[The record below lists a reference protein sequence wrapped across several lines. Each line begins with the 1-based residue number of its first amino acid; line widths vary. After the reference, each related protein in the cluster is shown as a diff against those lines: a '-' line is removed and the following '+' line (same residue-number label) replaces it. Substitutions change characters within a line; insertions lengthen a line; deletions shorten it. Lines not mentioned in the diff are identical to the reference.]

1 MTTTV
6 DNFEARSMKMKQ
18 KRTKMV
24 FYMHHTETGKNVT
37 AVPITG
43 RKGHFRFAQGFAV
56 LETAY
61 LDLPNLNSV
70 TKYNVTIYHY

>member
-1 MTTTV
+1 MAPITLVKIALSLVLMTTTV

-43 RKGHFRFAQGFAV
+43 RKG
-56 LETAY
+56 T
-61 LDLPNLNSV
+61 NSIF
-70 TKYNVTIYHY
+70 TQLRNDHGYG